1 MMFLKLLIINLVVI
15 LVIDISGFIT
25 TFKHKLSR
33 LLTKDKISTTE
44 FRMRPFDC
52 SFCMTF
58 WCLLAYVVYTQ
69 QFTFI
74 TVFYIVVITHF
85 TDVTKQVLLLLKDI
99 AVKIINT
106 IYDRLQIK

>member
-1 MMFLKLLIINLVVI
+1 MFLKLLIINLAII
-15 LVIDISGFIT
+15 LVIDLSGFVTNI
-25 TFKHKLSR
+25 KHKLSR